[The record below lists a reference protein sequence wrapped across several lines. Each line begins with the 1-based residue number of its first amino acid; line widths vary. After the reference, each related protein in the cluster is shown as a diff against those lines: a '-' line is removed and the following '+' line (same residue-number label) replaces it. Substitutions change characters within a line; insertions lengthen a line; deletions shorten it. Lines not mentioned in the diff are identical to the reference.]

1 MRASLTTEQVEEIL
15 AGCKG
20 VTPGPWTFTGLEMTA
35 NGLKIVDCLWGSKT
49 SDGVATYRHI
59 ARLDPQTVSSLATE
73 LLALRKRVGEL
84 EAKLA
89 APDWYWPAEDTSE
102 DACAFSAS
110 EVLDDTPPGKI
121 VVVVRGGIVE
131 TMYCAFL
138 PAADD
143 ADSDDDF
150 WVEEPTEEAAVLKI
164 AEERVRRAALPTPK
178 EPS

>member
-1 MRASLTTEQVEEIL
+1 
-15 AGCKG
+15 
-20 VTPGPWTFTGLEMTA
+20 MTLPTNRIEDWNTLHAALGNLKTAA
-35 NGLKIVDCLWGSKT
+35 NYCQGNIAEFGHITDGEIVDL
-49 SDGVATYRHI
+49 
-59 ARLDPQTVSSLATE
+59 LDKAIEQASTALALALDRPPVDAE
-73 LLALRKRVGEL
+73 LLALRKMVGEL